1 MEELGTA
8 VLLQFTTA
16 LSPFLLITSCA
27 TLVWALQ
34 TRYSRVVQTIRAMS
48 ARLGLEEEADREE
61 HYRQLRILERRAW
74 MLRNSV
80 TGHYLAM
87 LCFLL
92 SIGMFSATIL
102 TPFSFLIGTVISF
115 VLGILLICVALL
127 NSAFEASRSLYAI
140 EREIQS

>member
-1 MEELGTA
+1 VEELGA
-8 VLLQFTTA
+8 GVLLQFTTA

-48 ARLGLEEEADREE
+48 AHLGSEDEATQQKHFGQLEFL
-61 HYRQLRILERRAW
+61 QRRAW

-80 TGHYLAM
+80 AGHYLAM

-92 SIGMFSATIL
+92 SIGFFTATIL
-102 TPFSFLIGTVISF
+102 TPFSFLMGTVISF
-115 VLGILLICVALL
+115 VSGMLLICIALL

-140 EREIQS
+140 KDEIRE